1 MTMELDEFK
10 QAWQGLDHRLQQQHA
25 LNVQFF
31 RDGRLDT
38 LRRGLRP
45 LVWGQAIQIVV
56 GALGALFF
64 APIWIAHWREPAVLI
79 AGLAMHLYCIGMIV
93 VGAVV
98 EAQIARIDYG
108 APVVAIQRQLVNLRK
123 AYAIAGACV
132 VGLPW
137 WFLTAPLLVVLTR
150 GAIMDVAPSVIWI
163 QLGVGVLGLI
173 ATAGFYRWSHRP
185 ERAELGRKI
194 DNSTVGGSL
203 RRAQA
208 ALEDIA
214 RFERE

>member
-1 MTMELDEFK
+1 MELDEFK
-10 QAWQGLDHRLQQQHA
+10 QAWQLLDQRLQQQHT

-31 RDGRLDT
+31 RDSRLDK
-38 LRRGLRP
+38 LQRGLRP
-45 LVWGQAIQIVV
+45 LVWGQALQIIL
-56 GALGALFF
+56 GILGALFF
-64 APIWIAHWREPAVLI
+64 APIWIAHRQEPAVLI

-93 VGAVV
+93 VGAVI
-98 EAQIARIDYG
+98 EAQVARIDYG
-108 APVVAIQRQLVNLRK
+108 APVVAIQRQLLQLRK
-123 AYAIAGACV
+123 TYAVAGACV

-150 GAIMDVAPSVIWI
+150 GGIMLVAPSVIWI
-163 QLGVGVLGLI
+163 QLAIGALGLL
-173 ATAGFYRWSHRP
+173 ATLWFYRWSHHP
-185 ERAELGRKI
+185 QRAALARKI
-194 DNSTVGGSL
+194 DDSTVGGSI

>member
-1 MTMELDEFK
+1 MELDELK
-10 QAWQGLDHRLQQQHA
+10 QAWQLLGHRLQQQHA

-31 RDGRLDT
+31 RDGRLDK
-38 LRRGLRP
+38 LQRGLRP
-45 LVWGQAIQIVV
+45 LVWGQAIQIVI

-79 AGLAMHLYCIGMIV
+79 AGLFMHLYCIGMIV
-93 VGAVV
+93 VGAVI

-108 APVVAIQRQLVNLRK
+108 APVVAIQRQLMNLRK
-123 AYAIAGACV
+123 TYSIAGACV

-163 QLGVGVLGLI
+163 QLGVGALGLL
-173 ATAGFYRWSHRP
+173 ATGWFYRWSHRP

-194 DNSTVGGSL
+194 DESTVGGSI
-203 RRAQA
+203 RRAQT
-208 ALEDIA
+208 ALDEIS
-214 RFERE
+214 RFERD